1 MERADGLVQ
10 RRNVAAR
17 ERSGSAADPAAAA
30 AADGLPPDVGEPD
43 TDGDSKQARLTLM
56 EQVLML
62 GLKDR
67 EVRRLR
73 RWGGGWQRD

>member
-17 ERSGSAADPAAAA
+17 ERASGSEPSA
-30 AADGLPPDVGEPD
+30 AADSPPPDLASPD
-43 TDGDSKQARLTLM
+43 TDGDSKHARLTLM

-67 EVRRLR
+67 EVSGTGL
-73 RWGGGWQRD
+73 G

>member
-17 ERSGSAADPAAAA
+17 ERSGSAADPAAAAA

-67 EVRRLR
+67 EVRRQR
-73 RWGGGWQRD
+73 R